1 MKLIIILSLLTSAC
15 FAGDD
20 KGQLETPAITSESR
34 HFFVSL
40 IFAAYGML
48 LSLGKSSEE
57 TEVNTT
63 KVKSPYIGKSY
74 ILKAPY
80 FIQLNLPKGR
90 RDHTYSVYVAD
101 GEFANFRHNCGNCL
115 DSDRLEKPIRL
126 HYLPIGSKITVVDAF
141 VLGYNLFKGNPDR
154 IYLIIK
160 DSEGHLA
167 EINTLGFKLD
177 VLEEDG
183 SQFDYHVSLLNLIK
197 QIEANK
203 YVDQLVCTNQD
214 DREPILIKHY
224 PFKHSTQIERKIYRF
239 IKDFDLIN
247 QVEISNFSTAKNSH
261 YSLSCA
267 QIRFKTINAISLYFY
282 YASDWGMSN
291 DTYALD
297 EYTKIQKTP
306 FAPVNYGEFI
316 KLNDAQI
323 LKNYP

>member
-1 MKLIIILSLLTSAC
+1 MKFIIILSLLASAC

-20 KGQLETPAITSESR
+20 KGQSETPAITSESR

-48 LSLGKSSEE
+48 LNLGKSSEK
-57 TEVNTT
+57 TEVKTT

-74 ILKAPY
+74 ILKAPH
-80 FIQLNLPKGR
+80 FIQLNLPRGGR
-90 RDHTYSVYVAD
+90 NHTYSVYVAD

-115 DSDRLEKPIRL
+115 DSKRLEKPIRL

-141 VLGYNLFKGNPDR
+141 VLGHNFIATDPDNA
-154 IYLIIK
+154 YLIIQ

-167 EINTLGFKLD
+167 EITTLGFRVDFLT
-177 VLEEDG
+177 EDG
-183 SQFDYHVSLLNLIK
+183 SHFDYHVSLLNLIK

-203 YVDQLVCTNQD
+203 YVDQIVCTNQND
-214 DREPILIKHY
+214 SNPILIKHY
-224 PFKHSTQIERKIYRF
+224 PFEYSTHIERKIYRF
-239 IKDFDLIN
+239 IKDFDLSK
-247 QVEISNFSTAKNSH
+247 QVEISNFSTAKNSY

-267 QIRFKTINAISLYFY
+267 QIRFKTINSISLYFY
-282 YASDWGMSN
+282 YAGDWGMSN

-306 FAPVNYGEFI
+306 FSPVNYSEFI

-323 LKNYP
+323 LKTYP